1 VTENP
6 ERHGIA
12 TMLIALSPGMGSSG
26 SATVTAPTALMLGQ
40 TLAGGIPVP
49 TVQDCRA
56 ALYTPNPTL
65 PAATQQHHRTHLDD
79 LAHELVEHSPRTSG
93 ACDISRSD
101 ANGPSLEYRLGRLEA
116 TTHQPPKVSP

>member
-6 ERHGIA
+6 EGHGIA
-12 TMLIALSPGMGSSG
+12 AMLIALSFGTGGSG
-26 SATVTAPTALMLGQ
+26 SATVAASMALMLGQ

-79 LAHELVEHSPRTSG
+79 LAHELVDRLARDLG

-101 ANGPSLEYRLGRLEA
+101 ASDSSPEYPLGRLEP